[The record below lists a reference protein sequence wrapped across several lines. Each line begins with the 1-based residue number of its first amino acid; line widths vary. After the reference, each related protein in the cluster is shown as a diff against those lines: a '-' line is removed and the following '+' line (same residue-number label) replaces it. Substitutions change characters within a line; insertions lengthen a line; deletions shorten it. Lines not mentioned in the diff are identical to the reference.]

1 MIMPTYVLEMPKE
14 PEAQKELG
22 IENVQL
28 FNEASY
34 VISAINLNTKANHQR
49 HSGEGYYRKPIFKK
63 MINGGNNVCD

>member
-28 FNEASY
+28 FNGASY
-34 VISAINLNTKANHQR
+34 VISAINPNTKAIINVIQ
-49 HSGEGYYRKPIFKK
+49 EKATIENLYLRK
-63 MINGGNNVCD
+63 